1 MLLYLA
7 SGEMKRLFD
16 WTRVTREVHVVA
28 PEFRVMKG
36 EQLKTVVVYAKMMR
50 GAMARYALTRR
61 LSTPEDLLD
70 FEYEGFAH
78 LPDAKIPYLWVG
90 GA

>member
-1 MLLYLA
+1 M
-7 SGEMKRLFD
+7 
-16 WTRVTREVHVVA
+16 TREVHVVA

-50 GAMARYALTRR
+50 GAMVRQALTRR
-61 LSTPEDLLD
+61 LSAPEALLD

-78 LPDAKIPYLWVG
+78 LPDEKIPYLWVC

>member
-1 MLLYLA
+1 M
-7 SGEMKRLFD
+7 
-16 WTRVTREVHVVA
+16 
-28 PEFRVMKG
+28 
-36 EQLKTVVVYAKMMR
+36 VVYAKMMR

-78 LPDAKIPYLWVG
+78 LPDAKIPYLWVC

>member
-1 MLLYLA
+1 
-7 SGEMKRLFD
+7 
-16 WTRVTREVHVVA
+16 
-28 PEFRVMKG
+28 MKG
-36 EQLKTVVVYAKMMR
+36 EQLKTVVVYTKMMR
-50 GAMARYALTRR
+50 GAMASYALTRR
-61 LSTPEDLLD
+61 LSAPEDLLD

>member
-1 MLLYLA
+1 
-7 SGEMKRLFD
+7 
-16 WTRVTREVHVVA
+16 
-28 PEFRVMKG
+28 MKG

-61 LSTPEDLLD
+61 LSTPED
-70 FEYEGFAH
+70 FARFRVRGF
-78 LPDAKIPYLWVG
+78 LPTCPTQKIPYLWVC